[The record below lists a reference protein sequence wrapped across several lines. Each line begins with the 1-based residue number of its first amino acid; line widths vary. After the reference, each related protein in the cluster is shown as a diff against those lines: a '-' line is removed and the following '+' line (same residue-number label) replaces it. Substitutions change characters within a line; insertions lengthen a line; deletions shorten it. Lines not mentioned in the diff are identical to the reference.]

1 MQLATLY
8 HERWEVECV
17 FDELKTHLVQ
27 RRRTM
32 RSKTPEGV
40 RQEFIGWVLAHYAV
54 CWLMHQAAS
63 AHRLEQRQ
71 LSFTGHVHLLRRTQ
85 PLSGAFPPQYTPEE
99 ERAGFAICYARPP
112 RCGA

>member
-1 MQLATLY
+1 
-8 HERWEVECV
+8 
-17 FDELKTHLVQ
+17 
-27 RRRTM
+27 M